1 MFTDLEGQI
10 ESIYYDNIE
19 MVYYMRGAISLYES
33 FEMTT
38 VEKNITIKFLNKHL
52 EIETKKRVP
61 NY

>member
-1 MFTDLEGQI
+1 MFKDLEGQI
-10 ESIYYDNIE
+10 EKIYYDNIE

-52 EIETKKRVP
+52 ELESKKRVP